1 MPFTFA
7 NINNRS
13 ALVQGEAFFD
23 LATITDGAVSN
34 DAMEAILNSDLL
46 HQYAAQLGD
55 YEPSG
60 IIEKKD
66 LCAPIPR
73 PRNSF
78 GVGLNYQ
85 LHVEEAA
92 SKTPSTPMVFTKFPS
107 CISGPNDDV
116 IMRSDECD
124 YEGEL
129 LVVIGRDGKDI
140 KADEAWSYVL
150 GLSVGQD
157 FSDRGV
163 QYKDQPAQFNLGKSF
178 DTFGPT
184 GPYLVSLDSFSNP
197 DDLMITTTVNGEARQ
212 NDRTSN
218 MIFSIPTL
226 ISYLSSITSLAA
238 GDIIF
243 SGTPEGVGF
252 RNGSFLKDGDIVE
265 TTIEGIGTM
274 QNKCVRGKD
283 FNETHAET

>member
-7 NINNRS
+7 NINDRS
-13 ALVQGEAFFD
+13 ALVQGKAFFD
-23 LATITDGAVSN
+23 LSTITNGAVSS
-34 DAMEAILNSDLL
+34 DPMKAIQNSDLL
-46 HQYAAQLGD
+46 HHYATQLDD
-55 YEPSG
+55 YESSG
-60 IIEKKD
+60 LIEEAIV
-66 LCAPIPR
+66 CAPIPR

-92 SKTPSTPMVFTKFPS
+92 SKTPNTPMVFTKFPS
-107 CISGPNDDV
+107 CISGPTDDV

-129 LVVIGRDGKDI
+129 LVVIGKDGKDI
-140 KADEAWSYVL
+140 AKEEAWSHIL

-184 GPYLVSLDSFSNP
+184 GPYLVSTDSFTDPS
-197 DDLMITTTVNGEARQ
+197 DLEIVTTVNGEIRQ
-212 NDRTSN
+212 SDRTSN
-218 MIFSIPTL
+218 MIFDIPTL
-226 ISYLSSITSLAA
+226 VSYISSITALSV

-274 QNKCVRGKD
+274 RNRCVRGPGYSS
-283 FNETHAET
+283 TPT

>member
-1 MPFTFA
+1 VPFTFA
-7 NINNRS
+7 NMNNRS

-23 LATITDGAVSN
+23 LATITNGAVSS
-34 DAMEAILNSDLL
+34 DPMKAIQNSHLL
-46 HQYAAQLGD
+46 HHYAAQLGD
-55 YEPSG
+55 YKPSG
-60 IIEKKD
+60 IIAEAN

-92 SKTPSTPMVFTKFPS
+92 SKTPNTPMVFTKFPS
-107 CISGPNDDV
+107 SINGPTDDV

-129 LVVIGRDGKDI
+129 LVVIGNDGKDI
-140 KADEAWSYVL
+140 AKEDAWSHIL

-184 GPYLVSLDSFSNP
+184 GPYLVSTDSFTDPN
-197 DDLMITTTVNGEARQ
+197 DLEIVTRVNGDVRQ
-212 NDRTSN
+212 SDRTSN
-218 MIFSIPTL
+218 MIFDIPTL
-226 ISYLSSITSLAA
+226 ISYISSITSLSV
-238 GDIIF
+238 GDIIL

-265 TTIEGIGTM
+265 TTIKGIGTM
-274 QNKCVRGKD
+274 RNKCVRGKD
-283 FNETHAET
+283 FA

>member
-7 NINNRS
+7 NINGRS
-13 ALVQGEAFFD
+13 ALVQGDAFFD
-23 LATITDGAVSN
+23 LATIANGAVSPN
-34 DAMEAILNSDLL
+34 PMEAIQNSALL

-60 IIEKKD
+60 IIANAD
-66 LCAPIPR
+66 VCAPIPH

-107 CISGPNDDV
+107 CISGPTDDV

-129 LVVIGRDGKDI
+129 LVVIGNDGKDI
-140 KADEAWSYVL
+140 AKEEAWSHIL

-157 FSDRGV
+157 FSDRGI

-184 GPYLVSLDSFSNP
+184 GPYLVSTDSFTDPS
-197 DDLMITTTVNGEARQ
+197 DLGILTTVNGEVRQ
-212 NDRTSN
+212 SDRTSN
-218 MIFSIPTL
+218 MIFDIPTL
-226 ISYLSSITSLAA
+226 VSYISSITALAV

-274 QNKCVRGKD
+274 RNRCVRGTD
-283 FNETHAET
+283 NARTPT

>member
-23 LATITDGAVSN
+23 LSTITNGDVSS
-34 DAMEAILNSDLL
+34 DPMKAIQNSDLL
-46 HQYAAQLGD
+46 HHYATQLDD
-55 YEPSG
+55 YESSG
-60 IIEKKD
+60 LIAEANVS
-66 LCAPIPR
+66 APIPQ

-92 SKTPSTPMVFTKFPS
+92 SKTPNTPMVFTKFPS
-107 CISGPNDDV
+107 SICGPTDAV

-129 LVVIGRDGKDI
+129 LVVIGKDGKDI
-140 KADEAWSYVL
+140 PNEEAWSHVL
-150 GLSVGQD
+150 GLSIGQD
-157 FSDRGV
+157 FSDRGI

-184 GPYLVSLDSFSNP
+184 GPYLVSTDSFADPN
-197 DDLMITTTVNGEARQ
+197 DLQIITTVNGEVRQ

-218 MIFSIPTL
+218 MIFDIPTL
-226 ISYLSSITSLAA
+226 ISYISSITSLTA

-274 QNKCVRGKD
+274 RNRCVRGTD
-283 FNETHAET
+283 YATTPT

>member
-23 LATITDGAVSN
+23 LSTITNGDVSS
-34 DAMEAILNSDLL
+34 DPMKAIQNSDLL
-46 HQYAAQLGD
+46 HHYATQLDD
-55 YEPSG
+55 YESSG
-60 IIEKKD
+60 LIAEANVS
-66 LCAPIPR
+66 APIPQ

-92 SKTPSTPMVFTKFPS
+92 SKTPNTPMVFTKFPS
-107 CISGPNDDV
+107 SICGPTDAV

-129 LVVIGRDGKDI
+129 LVVIGKDGKDI
-140 KADEAWSYVL
+140 PNEEAWSYVL
-150 GLSVGQD
+150 GLSIGQD
-157 FSDRGV
+157 FSDRGI

-184 GPYLVSLDSFSNP
+184 GPYLVSTDSFTDPN
-197 DDLMITTTVNGEARQ
+197 DLQIVTTVNGEVRQ

-218 MIFSIPTL
+218 MIFDIPTL
-226 ISYLSSITSLAA
+226 ISYISSITSLAA

-274 QNKCVRGKD
+274 RNKCVRGTD
-283 FNETHAET
+283 YATTPT

>member
-23 LATITDGAVSN
+23 LSTITNGAVSS
-34 DAMEAILNSDLL
+34 DPMKAIQNSDLL
-46 HQYAAQLGD
+46 HHYATHLDD
-55 YEPSG
+55 YESSG
-60 IIEKKD
+60 LIAEANVS
-66 LCAPIPR
+66 APIPQ

-92 SKTPSTPMVFTKFPS
+92 SKTPNTPMVFTKFPS
-107 CISGPNDDV
+107 SICGPTDAV

-129 LVVIGRDGKDI
+129 LVVIGKDGKDI
-140 KADEAWSYVL
+140 PDEEAWSYVL

-157 FSDRGV
+157 FSDRGI

-184 GPYLVSLDSFSNP
+184 GPYLVSTDSFADPN
-197 DDLMITTTVNGEARQ
+197 DLQIVTTVNGEVRQ

-218 MIFSIPTL
+218 MIFDIPTL
-226 ISYLSSITSLAA
+226 ISYISSITSLTA

-274 QNKCVRGKD
+274 RNRCVRGTD
-283 FNETHAET
+283 YATTPT

>member
-7 NINNRS
+7 NINDRS

-23 LATITDGAVSN
+23 LAIITNGAVSS
-34 DAMEAILNSDLL
+34 DPMKAIQNSDLL
-46 HQYAAQLGD
+46 HHYATQLDD
-55 YEPSG
+55 YESSG
-60 IIEKKD
+60 LIAEANV
-66 LCAPIPR
+66 CAPIPR

-92 SKTPSTPMVFTKFPS
+92 SKTPNTPMVFTKFPS
-107 CISGPNDDV
+107 CISGPTNDV

-129 LVVIGRDGKDI
+129 LVVIGKNGKDI
-140 KADEAWSYVL
+140 AKEEAWSHIL

-163 QYKDQPAQFNLGKSF
+163 QYKDHPAQFNLGKSF

-184 GPYLVSLDSFSNP
+184 GPHLVSTDSFADPN
-197 DDLMITTTVNGEARQ
+197 DLEIVTTVNGDVRQ
-212 NDRTSN
+212 RDRTSN
-218 MIFSIPTL
+218 MIFDIPTL
-226 ISYLSSITSLAA
+226 ISYISSITSLAV

-274 QNKCVRGKD
+274 RNRCVRGT
-283 FNETHAET
+283 NYATTPT

>member
-7 NINNRS
+7 NINDRS

-23 LATITDGAVSN
+23 LATITNGAVSS
-34 DAMEAILNSDLL
+34 DAMEAIQNTDLL
-46 HQYAAQLGD
+46 HHYATQLDD
-55 YEPSG
+55 YESSG
-60 IIEKKD
+60 LIVEANVS
-66 LCAPIPR
+66 APIPR

-92 SKTPSTPMVFTKFPS
+92 SKTPNTPMVFTKFPS
-107 CISGPNDDV
+107 CISGPTDDV

-129 LVVIGRDGKDI
+129 LVVIGKDGKDI
-140 KADEAWSYVL
+140 AKKEAWSHIL

-184 GPYLVSLDSFSNP
+184 GPHLVSTDSFTDP
-197 DDLMITTTVNGEARQ
+197 GDLEISTSVNGEVRQ
-212 NDRTSN
+212 RDRTSN
-218 MIFSIPTL
+218 MIFDIPTL
-226 ISYLSSITSLAA
+226 IAYISSVTALTV

-274 QNKCVRGKD
+274 RNRCVRGTD
-283 FNETHAET
+283 YATTPT

>member
-23 LATITDGAVSN
+23 LSTITNGDVSS
-34 DAMEAILNSDLL
+34 DPMKAIQNSDLL
-46 HQYAAQLGD
+46 HHYATQLDD
-55 YEPSG
+55 YESSG
-60 IIEKKD
+60 LIAEANVS
-66 LCAPIPR
+66 APIPQ

-92 SKTPSTPMVFTKFPS
+92 SKTPNTPMVFTKFPS
-107 CISGPNDDV
+107 SICGPTDDV

-129 LVVIGRDGKDI
+129 LVVIGKDGKDI
-140 KADEAWSYVL
+140 PNEEAWSHVL
-150 GLSVGQD
+150 GLSIGQD
-157 FSDRGV
+157 FSDRGI

-184 GPYLVSLDSFSNP
+184 GPYLVSTDSFADPN
-197 DDLMITTTVNGEARQ
+197 DLQIVTTVNGEVRQ

-218 MIFSIPTL
+218 MIFDIATL
-226 ISYLSSITSLAA
+226 ISYISSITSLAA

-274 QNKCVRGKD
+274 RNRCVRGTD
-283 FNETHAET
+283 CVTTPT

>member
-7 NINNRS
+7 NINDRS

-23 LATITDGAVSN
+23 LATITNGVVSS
-34 DAMEAILNSDLL
+34 DPMKAIQNSDLL
-46 HQYAAQLGD
+46 HHYATQLDD
-55 YEPSG
+55 YESSG
-60 IIEKKD
+60 LIAEANV
-66 LCAPIPR
+66 CAPIPR
-73 PRNSF
+73 PRKSF

-92 SKTPSTPMVFTKFPS
+92 SKTPNTPMVFTKFPS
-107 CISGPNDDV
+107 CISGPTDDV

-129 LVVIGRDGKDI
+129 LVVIGKDGKDI
-140 KADEAWSYVL
+140 AKEEAWSHIL

-163 QYKDQPAQFNLGKSF
+163 QYKDHPAQFNLGKSF

-184 GPYLVSLDSFSNP
+184 GPHLVSTDSFADPN
-197 DDLMITTTVNGEARQ
+197 DLEIVTTVNGDVRQ
-212 NDRTSN
+212 RDRTSN
-218 MIFSIPTL
+218 MIFDIPTL
-226 ISYLSSITSLAA
+226 VSYISSITALSV

-265 TTIEGIGTM
+265 TTIEGIGTIRNRCM
-274 QNKCVRGKD
+274 RGT
-283 FNETHAET
+283 NYSSTPT

>member
-7 NINNRS
+7 NINDRS

-23 LATITDGAVSN
+23 LAIITNGAVSS
-34 DAMEAILNSDLL
+34 DPMKAIQNSDLL
-46 HQYAAQLGD
+46 HHYATQLDD
-55 YEPSG
+55 YESSG
-60 IIEKKD
+60 LIAEANV
-66 LCAPIPR
+66 CAPIPR

-92 SKTPSTPMVFTKFPS
+92 SKTPNTPMVFTKFPS
-107 CISGPNDDV
+107 CISGPTDDV

-129 LVVIGRDGKDI
+129 LVVIGKNGKDI
-140 KADEAWSYVL
+140 AKEEAWSHIL

-163 QYKDQPAQFNLGKSF
+163 QYKDHPAQFNLGKSF

-184 GPYLVSLDSFSNP
+184 GPHLVSTDSFADPN
-197 DDLMITTTVNGEARQ
+197 DLEIVTTVNGDVRQ
-212 NDRTSN
+212 RDRTSN
-218 MIFSIPTL
+218 MIFDIPTL
-226 ISYLSSITSLAA
+226 ISYISSITSLAV

-274 QNKCVRGKD
+274 RNRCVRGT
-283 FNETHAET
+283 NYATTPT

>member
-7 NINNRS
+7 NINDRS
-13 ALVQGEAFFD
+13 ALVQGDAFFD
-23 LATITDGAVSN
+23 LATITNGAVSS
-34 DAMEAILNSDLL
+34 DAMEAIQNTDLL
-46 HQYAAQLGD
+46 HHYATQLDD
-55 YEPSG
+55 YESSG
-60 IIEKKD
+60 LIVEANVS
-66 LCAPIPR
+66 APIPR

-92 SKTPSTPMVFTKFPS
+92 SKTPNTPMVFTKFPS
-107 CISGPNDDV
+107 CISGPTDDV

-129 LVVIGRDGKDI
+129 LVVIGKDGKDI
-140 KADEAWSYVL
+140 AKEEAWSHIL
-150 GLSVGQD
+150 GLSIGQD

-184 GPYLVSLDSFSNP
+184 GPHLVSTDSFTDP
-197 DDLMITTTVNGEARQ
+197 GDLEISTSVNGEVRQ
-212 NDRTSN
+212 RDRTSN
-218 MIFSIPTL
+218 MIFDIPTL
-226 ISYLSSITSLAA
+226 IAYISSVTALTV

-274 QNKCVRGKD
+274 RNRCVRGTD
-283 FNETHAET
+283 YATTPT

>member
-23 LATITDGAVSN
+23 LSTITNGDVSS
-34 DAMEAILNSDLL
+34 DPMKAIQNSDLL
-46 HQYAAQLGD
+46 HHYATQLDD
-55 YEPSG
+55 YESSG
-60 IIEKKD
+60 LIAEANVS
-66 LCAPIPR
+66 APIPQ

-92 SKTPSTPMVFTKFPS
+92 SKTPNTPMVFTKFPS
-107 CISGPNDDV
+107 SICGPTDAV

-129 LVVIGRDGKDI
+129 LVVIGKDGKDI
-140 KADEAWSYVL
+140 PDEEAWSHVL

-157 FSDRGV
+157 FSDRGI

-184 GPYLVSLDSFSNP
+184 GPYLVSTDSFADPN
-197 DDLMITTTVNGEARQ
+197 DLQIVTTVNGEVRQ

-218 MIFSIPTL
+218 MIFDIPTL
-226 ISYLSSITSLAA
+226 ISYISSITSLAA

-274 QNKCVRGKD
+274 RNRCVRGTD
-283 FNETHAET
+283 YVTTPT

>member
-7 NINNRS
+7 NINDRS
-13 ALVQGEAFFD
+13 ALVQGETFFD
-23 LATITDGAVSN
+23 LDTVTNGVVSP
-34 DAMEAILNSDLL
+34 DAMEAIQNSDLL
-46 HQYAAQLGD
+46 HHYAAQLGD

-60 IIEKKD
+60 IIAD
-66 LCAPIPR
+66 VDVCAPIPH

-129 LVVIGRDGKDI
+129 VVVIGKNGKDI
-140 KADEAWSYVL
+140 KREEAWSHIL
-150 GLSVGQD
+150 GFSVGQD

-184 GPYLVSLDSFSNP
+184 GPYLVSTDSFNDPS
-197 DDLMITTTVNGEARQ
+197 DLEIRTTVNGEVRQ
-212 NDRTSN
+212 RDRTSN
-218 MIFSIPTL
+218 MIFDIPTL
-226 ISYLSSITSLAA
+226 ISYISSITSLVV

-243 SGTPEGVGF
+243 SGTPDGVGF

-265 TTIEGIGTM
+265 TTIEGIGTIR
-274 QNKCVRGKD
+274 NKCVRGT
-283 FNETHAET
+283 NYSSTPT

>member
-7 NINNRS
+7 NINYRS

-23 LATITDGAVSN
+23 LATITNGAVSS
-34 DAMEAILNSDLL
+34 DAMEAIQNTDLL
-46 HQYAAQLGD
+46 HHYATQLDD
-55 YEPSG
+55 YESSG
-60 IIEKKD
+60 LIVEANVS
-66 LCAPIPR
+66 APIPR

-92 SKTPSTPMVFTKFPS
+92 SKTPNTPMVFTKFPS
-107 CISGPNDDV
+107 CISGPTDDV

-129 LVVIGRDGKDI
+129 LVVIGKDGKDI
-140 KADEAWSYVL
+140 AKKEAWSHIL

-184 GPYLVSLDSFSNP
+184 GPHLVSTDSFTDPS
-197 DDLMITTTVNGEARQ
+197 DLEISTSVNGEVRQ
-212 NDRTSN
+212 RDRTSN
-218 MIFSIPTL
+218 MIFDIPTL
-226 ISYLSSITSLAA
+226 ISYISSVTALTV

-274 QNKCVRGKD
+274 RNRCVRGTD
-283 FNETHAET
+283 YATTPT

>member
-7 NINNRS
+7 NINGRS
-13 ALVQGEAFFD
+13 ALVQGDAFFD
-23 LATITDGAVSN
+23 LATIANGAVSPN
-34 DAMEAILNSDLL
+34 PMEAIQNSALL

-60 IIEKKD
+60 IIANAD
-66 LCAPIPR
+66 VCAPIPH

-107 CISGPNDDV
+107 CISGPTDDV

-129 LVVIGRDGKDI
+129 LVVIGNDGKDI
-140 KADEAWSYVL
+140 AKEEAWSHIL

-157 FSDRGV
+157 FSDRGI

-184 GPYLVSLDSFSNP
+184 GPYLVSTDSFTDPS
-197 DDLMITTTVNGEARQ
+197 DLEILTTVNGEVRQ
-212 NDRTSN
+212 SDRTSN
-218 MIFSIPTL
+218 MIFDIPTL
-226 ISYLSSITSLAA
+226 VSYISSITALAV

-274 QNKCVRGKD
+274 RNRCVRGTD
-283 FNETHAET
+283 NARTPT

>member
-1 MPFTFA
+1 M
-7 NINNRS
+7 NNRS

-23 LATITDGAVSN
+23 LATITNGAVSS
-34 DAMEAILNSDLL
+34 DPMKAIQNSHLL
-46 HQYAAQLGD
+46 HHYAAQLGD
-55 YEPSG
+55 YKPSG
-60 IIEKKD
+60 IIAEAN

-92 SKTPSTPMVFTKFPS
+92 SKTPNTPMVFTKFPS
-107 CISGPNDDV
+107 SINGPTDDV

-129 LVVIGRDGKDI
+129 LVVIGNDGKDI
-140 KADEAWSYVL
+140 AKEDAWSHIL

-178 DTFGPT
+178 DTFGPI
-184 GPYLVSLDSFSNP
+184 GPYLVSTDSFTDPS
-197 DDLMITTTVNGEARQ
+197 DLEIVTRVNGDVRQ
-212 NDRTSN
+212 RDRTSN
-218 MIFSIPTL
+218 MIFDIPTL
-226 ISYLSSITSLAA
+226 VSYISSITALAV

-265 TTIEGIGTM
+265 TTIESIGTM
-274 QNKCVRGKD
+274 RNKCVRSKD
-283 FNETHAET
+283 FAERHTET

>member
-7 NINNRS
+7 NINDRS
-13 ALVQGEAFFD
+13 ALVQGETFFD
-23 LATITDGAVSN
+23 LDTVTNGVVSP
-34 DAMEAILNSDLL
+34 DAMEAIQNSDLL
-46 HQYAAQLGD
+46 HHYAAQLGD

-60 IIEKKD
+60 IIAD
-66 LCAPIPR
+66 VDVCAPIPH

-107 CISGPNDDV
+107 CISGPTDDV
-116 IMRSDECD
+116 IMRSDKCD

-129 LVVIGRDGKDI
+129 VVVIGKDGKDI
-140 KADEAWSYVL
+140 KREEAWSHIL

-157 FSDRGV
+157 FSDREV

-184 GPYLVSLDSFSNP
+184 GPYLVSTDSFTDPS
-197 DDLMITTTVNGEARQ
+197 DLEIRTTVNGQVRQ
-212 NDRTSN
+212 RDRTSN
-218 MIFSIPTL
+218 MIFDIPTL
-226 ISYLSSITSLAA
+226 ISYISSITALAV

-243 SGTPEGVGF
+243 TGTPEGVGF

-265 TTIEGIGTM
+265 TMIEGIGTM
-274 QNKCVRGKD
+274 RNRCVRGPGYSS
-283 FNETHAET
+283 TPT

>member
-7 NINNRS
+7 NINGRS
-13 ALVQGEAFFD
+13 ALVQGDAFFD
-23 LATITDGAVSN
+23 LATIANGAVSPN
-34 DAMEAILNSDLL
+34 PMEAIQNSALL

-60 IIEKKD
+60 IIANAD
-66 LCAPIPR
+66 VCAPIPH

-129 LVVIGRDGKDI
+129 LVVIGNDGKDI
-140 KADEAWSYVL
+140 AKEEAWSHIL

-157 FSDRGV
+157 FSDRGI

-184 GPYLVSLDSFSNP
+184 GPYLVSTDSFTDPS
-197 DDLMITTTVNGEARQ
+197 DLGILTTVNGEVRQ
-212 NDRTSN
+212 SDRTSN
-218 MIFSIPTL
+218 MIFDIPTL
-226 ISYLSSITSLAA
+226 VSYISSITALAV

-274 QNKCVRGKD
+274 RNRCVRGTD
-283 FNETHAET
+283 NARTPT

>member
-7 NINNRS
+7 NINDRS
-13 ALVQGEAFFD
+13 ALVQGETFFD
-23 LATITDGAVSN
+23 LATVSAGAVSS
-34 DAMEAILNSDLL
+34 DAMEAIQDSDLL
-46 HQYAAQLGD
+46 HHYAAQLDD

-60 IIEKKD
+60 IIAEAD
-66 LCAPIPR
+66 VSAPIPH

-107 CISGPNDDV
+107 CISGPTDDV

-129 LVVIGRDGKDI
+129 LVVIGKDGKDI
-140 KADEAWSYVL
+140 TKEEAWSHIL

-184 GPYLVSLDSFSNP
+184 GPYLVSTDSFTDPS
-197 DDLMITTTVNGEARQ
+197 DLEIRTTVNGQVRQ
-212 NDRTSN
+212 RDRTSN
-218 MIFSIPTL
+218 MIFDIPTL
-226 ISYLSSITSLAA
+226 ISYISSITALAV

-243 SGTPEGVGF
+243 TGTPEGVGF

-265 TTIEGIGTM
+265 TMIEGIGTM
-274 QNKCVRGKD
+274 RNRCVRGPGYSS
-283 FNETHAET
+283 TPT

>member
-1 MPFTFA
+1 MK
-7 NINNRS
+7 
-13 ALVQGEAFFD
+13 
-23 LATITDGAVSN
+23 
-34 DAMEAILNSDLL
+34 AIQNSDLL
-46 HQYAAQLGD
+46 HHYATQLDD
-55 YEPSG
+55 YESSG
-60 IIEKKD
+60 LIAEANVS
-66 LCAPIPR
+66 APIPQ

-92 SKTPSTPMVFTKFPS
+92 SKTPNTPMVFTKFPS
-107 CISGPNDDV
+107 SICGPTDDV

-129 LVVIGRDGKDI
+129 LVVIGKDGKDI
-140 KADEAWSYVL
+140 PDEEAWSYVL

-157 FSDRGV
+157 FSDRGI

-184 GPYLVSLDSFSNP
+184 GPYLVSTDSFADPN
-197 DDLMITTTVNGEARQ
+197 DLQIVTTVNGEVRQ

-218 MIFSIPTL
+218 MIFDIPTL
-226 ISYLSSITSLAA
+226 ISYISSITSLAA

-274 QNKCVRGKD
+274 RNRCVRGTD
-283 FNETHAET
+283 YATTPT

>member
-7 NINNRS
+7 NINDRS
-13 ALVQGEAFFD
+13 ALVQGKAFFD
-23 LATITDGAVSN
+23 LSTITNGAVSS
-34 DAMEAILNSDLL
+34 DPMKAIQNSDLL
-46 HQYAAQLGD
+46 HHYATQLDD
-55 YEPSG
+55 YESSG
-60 IIEKKD
+60 LIVEANVS
-66 LCAPIPR
+66 APIPR

-92 SKTPSTPMVFTKFPS
+92 SKTPNTPMVFTKFPS
-107 CISGPNDDV
+107 CISGPTDDV

-129 LVVIGRDGKDI
+129 LVVIGKDGKDI
-140 KADEAWSYVL
+140 AKKEAWSHIL

-184 GPYLVSLDSFSNP
+184 GPHLVSTDSFTDP
-197 DDLMITTTVNGEARQ
+197 GDLEISTSVNGEVRQ
-212 NDRTSN
+212 RDRTSN
-218 MIFSIPTL
+218 MIFDIPTL
-226 ISYLSSITSLAA
+226 IAYISSVTALTV

-274 QNKCVRGKD
+274 RNRCVRGTD
-283 FNETHAET
+283 YATTPT